1 MKYDAV
7 RGVVRGVQEEAV
19 VRFTING
26 IEVEASPD
34 ENVLQVARRYGIYIP
49 ALCYHEAVTPYAA
62 CRLCIVEATQG
73 GRTRVVTSCTY
84 PAREGVEVRTDTE
97 RIRARRRMLMELLLA
112 QAPASE
118 KLWEFAASLGV
129 TSTRFPIE
137 DPDNKCILCG
147 LCERVCR
154 EQVQV
159 ASISFAYR
167 GRHRK
172 LTTPFEEPPELCKGC
187 TACAYVCPTGA
198 VEVRL
203 GPKVLDLEP
212 WQARVELVTCEE
224 CNLPFAPAPEVKEI
238 AEKVQI
244 ELPSLNLC
252 PACRRKAH
260 AKALA
265 AGKA

>member
-1 MKYDAV
+1 MRSAAKTQMASEHHE
-7 RGVVRGVQEEAV
+7 QEI

-26 IEVEASPD
+26 VQVEASPE
-34 ENVLQVARRYGIYIP
+34 ENVLQVARRYGIDIP

-73 GRTRVVTSCTY
+73 GRTRIVTSCTY
-84 PAREGVEVRTDTE
+84 PAREGIEVRTDTE
-97 RIRARRRMLMELLLA
+97 RIKARRRMLMELLLA

-118 KLWEFAASLGV
+118 KLWEFAESLGV

-137 DPDNKCILCG
+137 DPNNKCILCG

-154 EQVQV
+154 EQAQV

-172 LTTPFEEPPELCKGC
+172 LTTPFEEPPDYCKGC
-187 TACAYVCPTGA
+187 TACFYVCPTGA
-198 VEVRL
+198 VEVRVGRAL
-203 GPKVLDLEP
+203 LELEP
-212 WQARVELVTCEE
+212 WAAKVEMVACAE
-224 CNLPFAPAPEVKEI
+224 CGTPFAPMPEVQEI
-238 AEKVQI
+238 SEKAKI
-244 ELPSLNLC
+244 ELPSLRLC

-260 AKALA
+260 AKVVAT
-265 AGKA
+265 GKA